1 MVSLMRIQL
10 KDETDIVNCRQR
22 ARQIAKLLQ
31 LDSLQQTHVATAVS
45 EIARNALRYA
55 GSGMVNFTLQNTL
68 PFTLIVTVDDKGPGI
83 VDVEDALTSTSGM
96 GLKGSFR
103 LMDICEIV
111 SSPGAGTQVK
121 LGKLLNLRQPLSGVE
136 MSDLI
141 DQLLRMRPSDA
152 MGEIRQQNTELLVSL
167 EELKKQKEVS
177 LGYQRLLEELNKEL
191 ADTNRGVI
199 ALNTELE
206 EQSKTVV
213 EASEMKAR
221 FLSHVTHEFRTP
233 VNSILSM
240 SRILLAHSNNLD
252 AEQSKQVTFIRK
264 AAEGLSEMV
273 NDLLDT
279 VKAQAGKLHVN
290 LGPVRL
296 SEVFDTLRALF
307 RPLMPTDRNIQL
319 IIDDNENI
327 PIFISDETKISQIV
341 RNFISNSLKFTED
354 GRIIVTASLLAN
366 GELEIAVSDTGIG
379 IAKEHQGMIFEE
391 FMQVQGAHQKRS
403 KGTGLG
409 LPLARKLAR
418 ILEGDVTVEST
429 VGSGSV
435 FKLQIPFR
443 RLETSPSSRPSTTKK
458 ILVIDDDESSHYT
471 IHEMLKSID
480 CETAF
485 ALTGKDGLN
494 LVKTFQPDLIVL
506 DVNMPEMDGIEVL
519 RILKED
525 PKNRSIPVILNS
537 SMRYSM
543 DDFPKS
549 GPRPSGI
556 VNKDQLDSDTTLQ
569 LIVHMLEFNERGNQ

>member
-22 ARQIAKLLQ
+22 ARQIANLLQ
-31 LDSLQQTHVATAVS
+31 LDTLQQTHVATAVS
-45 EIARNALRYA
+45 EIARNALRFA
-55 GSGMVNFTLQNTL
+55 GSGMVNFRLKNVSPLTLM
-68 PFTLIVTVDDKGPGI
+68 VTIEDNGPGI
-83 VDVEDALTSTSGM
+83 LNVDAALTSSTGM

-103 LMDICEIV
+103 LMDICEIT
-111 SSPGAGTQVK
+111 SSPGAGTRVV
-121 LGKLLNLRQPLSGVE
+121 LGKVLSSRDPLTSTELN
-136 MSDLI
+136 DLI

-167 EELKKQKEVS
+167 EELKKQKEVA

-206 EQSKTVV
+206 DQAKTVS

-240 SRILLAHSNNLD
+240 SRILLASANTLD
-252 AEQSKQVTFIRK
+252 ADQAKQVGFIRK

-279 VKAQAGKLHVN
+279 VKAEAGKLQVN

-307 RPLMPTDRNIQL
+307 RPLMPSDRNIQL

-354 GRIIVTASLLAN
+354 GQIIVTAELNAN
-366 GELEIAVSDTGIG
+366 DQLEIAVRDSGIG

-391 FMQVQGAHQKRS
+391 FMQVHGAHQKRS

-409 LPLARKLAR
+409 LPLARRLAR
-418 ILEGDVTVEST
+418 LLDGDVTVESNI
-429 VGSGSV
+429 GSGSV
-435 FKLQIPFR
+435 FKLQIPFQ
-443 RLETSPSSRPSTTKK
+443 RLERSPSSKSLSAKK
-458 ILVIDDDESSHYT
+458 ILVIDDDEASHYT
-471 IHEMLKSID
+471 VHELLKGID

-485 ALTGKDGLN
+485 ALTGKEGLK
-494 LVKTFQPDLIVL
+494 LVKTFRPDLIVL
-506 DVNMPEMDGIEVL
+506 DVSMPEMDGIEVL
-519 RILKED
+519 RILNAD
-525 PKNRSIPVILNS
+525 PQYRSIPVLLNS

-543 DDFPKS
+543 DDFPHS
-549 GPRPSGI
+549 GPRPNGI
-556 VNKDQLDSDTTLQ
+556 LNKDKLSDESSLA
-569 LIVHMLEFNERGNQ
+569 LIVHTLEYKERGIQ